1 MVLVLEAW
9 AGVEDALLEAEA
21 DLDLE
26 LMGQAAMGKEEA
38 AEGAEVL
45 DNVKTKKK
53 KESLRSS

>member
-26 LMGQAAMGKEEA
+26 PMGQAAMDKEEA